1 MKRFRVV
8 SVVITFLLLSSARA
22 RSGGE
27 AHLQVRPFEGVVID
41 WTAGLITAHGQAV
54 IGDVRSRGVT
64 RARDEAVVEAREIA
78 LARLIRA
85 ASGLPVNGRQSISG
99 LIESHEGVAEKFSNA
114 PNLAV
119 EKSRRVAEGFV
130 SVQLELPFHGRR
142 GLLALIARP
151 ADTEVPART
160 SHENPEDRM
169 TGILIDATEA
179 AAGPV
184 LEPRILSDRGRLLFG
199 GQACQ
204 VRGAAVYHVSRELAN
219 RDRRL
224 GDSPYR
230 VYASSRMQAPGD
242 LFISSEDALRILGS
256 NSGRAALKTC
266 SIVIL
271 VKKPAE

>member
-1 MKRFRVV
+1 MKLIRILCAGAV
-8 SVVITFLLLSSARA
+8 LLFLSSAGA

-27 AHLQVRPFEGVVID
+27 THLQVQPFEGVVVD
-41 WTAGLITAHGQAV
+41 WTAGVITAHGQAV

-64 RARDEAVVEAREIA
+64 RARDEAVLEAREIA

-85 ASGLPVNGRQSISG
+85 ASGLPVNGRMSISG
-99 LIESHEGVAEKFSNA
+99 LVESHEGVAEKFSNA
-114 PNLAV
+114 PGLAV

-130 SVQLELPFHGRR
+130 SVQLELPFYGRR
-142 GLLALIARP
+142 GLLNLIARNVDRETP
-151 ADTEVPART
+151 AQTFHD
-160 SHENPEDRM
+160 NPEDRM
-169 TGILIDATEA
+169 TGILIDATET

-184 LEPRILSDRGRLLFG
+184 LEPRILSDRGRLLSN
-199 GQACQ
+199 GQPCQ
-204 VRGAAVYHVSRELAN
+204 GRGAAVYHVSRELAG

-230 VYASSRMQAPGD
+230 VYASSRSKAPGD

-256 NSGRAALKTC
+256 KSGRAALKSC

-271 VKKPAE
+271 VGKPAK